1 MARLAARLTP
11 AWRTQKAEREALE
24 AALAFQPVV
33 RMAAASNAEL
43 VRRFVVAARGDTD
56 EARLR
61 SDAALE
67 PLAAGL
73 VERAVEADVR
83 LDPLPRRGGQRAGP
97 PRPPLEQRVQRVGRP
112 LERQRPFDRAVGA
125 VDAVGA
131 VASGCAELCSRR
143 RRQAQNQRSGRHL
156 LHVSF
161 RTARGGKLVIGF
173 GEQCYA
179 VQILC
184 PKCPVKRYTSKT
196 SRRCAP

>member
-67 PLAAGL
+67 PLAAL
-73 VERAVEADVR
+73 
-83 LDPLPRRGGQRAGP
+83 
-97 PRPPLEQRVQRVGRP
+97 
-112 LERQRPFDRAVGA
+112 
-125 VDAVGA
+125 
-131 VASGCAELCSRR
+131 VASAAAGELAREAWPAAAADALTSRR
-143 RRQAQNQRSGRHL
+143 RRTPPLPSAS
-156 LHVSF
+156 S
-161 RTARGGKLVIGF
+161 
-173 GEQCYA
+173 
-179 VQILC
+179 
-184 PKCPVKRYTSKT
+184 
-196 SRRCAP
+196 